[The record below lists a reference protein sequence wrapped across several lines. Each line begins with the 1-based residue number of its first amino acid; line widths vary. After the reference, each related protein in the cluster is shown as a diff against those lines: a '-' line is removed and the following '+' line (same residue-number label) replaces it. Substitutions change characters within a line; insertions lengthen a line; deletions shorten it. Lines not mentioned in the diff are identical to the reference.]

1 MSAPIPI
8 RTKKPNSL
16 KTAADTVVSIFEMI
30 ENVNKKSKEFYHRH
44 FEYTVIITER
54 DPLYFEVNKWLLE
67 VLPDEKH
74 RSLEVGSSQNF
85 NKAVSAD
92 SSDERSTPSPLS
104 IRFNESLT
112 RKVDISGHQAMV
124 EVRVPEGNNGDSNTF
139 REIPPKKIVF
149 TTKSHIAQKAVI
161 QMLEEIN
168 QNRATSRKAVL
179 KMVGKWGEWMTRS
192 DLPPRTMV
200 SVSLPVSQKARV
212 IADLKNFLDS
222 EAKYNSLAIPYH
234 RSYMFEG
241 PPGTGK
247 TSLVKAL
254 ANEFNLDLWYVSV
267 SDLSAESSLLQLLSQ
282 VGPRSLLLLED
293 IDTMKITHDRDGS
306 EQGKISMSSLLNTLD
321 GVATPHG
328 LITMMTTNFLE
339 KLDPALKR
347 AGRMDIIEKIDY
359 PTMQTIGY
367 MYQHFYNQKLPAGFI
382 RRMGEGDIPLEGIAT
397 SDVAEVMKRN
407 MNDPKQAAI
416 DIQKILERS
425 KDE

>member
-1 MSAPIPI
+1 MSEVSPL
-8 RTKKPNSL
+8 KK
-16 KTAADTVVSIFEMI
+16 KTSTIKTTADTVVGIFEI
-30 ENVNKKSKEFYHRH
+30 IDRLNKKGKEFYHKN
-44 FEYTVIITER
+44 FEYSVLITER

-74 RSLEVGSSQNF
+74 RSLEVGSSQRF
-85 NKAVSAD
+85 NNVVAD
-92 SSDERSTPSPLS
+92 DNDSDRKPSPLN

-112 RKVDISGHQAMV
+112 RKVDISGHQVNVMV
-124 EVRVPEGNNGDSNTF
+124 QVPEGPAGDGNMY
-139 REIPPKKIVF
+139 REIPPKKIIFV
-149 TTKSHIAQKAVI
+149 TRSHIAQQAVI
-161 QMLEEIN
+161 AMLEEIN

-179 KMVGKWGEWMTRS
+179 KMVGKWQEWMTRS
-192 DLPPRTMV
+192 DLPPRTMQ
-200 SVSLPVSQKARV
+200 SVALPEEQKSRV
-212 IADLKNFLDS
+212 INDLKTFLDS

-267 SDLSAESSLLQLLSQ
+267 ADLSAESSLLQLLSQ

-306 EQGKISMSSLLNTLD
+306 EQGKISMSSLLNVLD

-347 AGRMDIIEKIDY
+347 AGRMDMIEKIDY
-359 PTMQTIGY
+359 PTMSSISN
-367 MYQHFYNQKLPAGFI
+367 MYFHFYNKMLPLGKYKGI
-382 RRMGEGDIPLEGIAT
+382 YVPIEGLAT
-397 SDVAEVMKRN
+397 SEVSEIMKRN
-407 MNDPKQAAI
+407 MYSPKGAAK
-416 DIQKILERS
+416 DIHKLLE
-425 KDE
+425 ELNG